1 MSIFSFFS
9 CKRNTALR
17 FNTIVVEKQIP
28 LIHENDSTLPFA
40 EVKVR
45 FTYPTQFRDVQSLA
59 RLQQIFVGTFFDSV
73 SFDSMTPQE
82 AMNQYIA
89 EYTEMYQSLSND
101 FYNER
106 MRLGGPIPQWY
117 WYTMSNIN
125 KILFQNDFLL
135 SYSVEFSDY
144 TGGAHGSFRVINYN
158 IDLTHLVTIS
168 EEDLFIPNFY
178 KPLTEKI
185 INALMKQFEINEPD
199 MLLEKGFFTLEDI
212 VPNSNFW
219 LDNEGM
225 HYSFNQYEIA
235 PYMMGVINVTIP
247 FSELRDIL
255 LPESIISRHLLN
267 D

>member
-9 CKRNTALR
+9 CKKNTALR
-17 FNTIVVEKQIP
+17 FDTITVEKQIP
-28 LIHENDSTLPFA
+28 LIHENDTTLPFA
-40 EVKVR
+40 EVEVR
-45 FTYPTQFRDVQSLA
+45 LTYPTQFRDAQSLT

-101 FYNER
+101 FYNEK
-106 MRLGGPIPQWY
+106 MRLGGQTPQWY
-117 WYTMSNIN
+117 WYTLSNIN
-125 KILFQNDFLL
+125 KILFRNDFLL

-158 IDLTHLVTIS
+158 ICLTDLVTIS
-168 EEDLFIPNFY
+168 EEDLFVPNFY
-178 KPLTEKI
+178 KPLAEKI
-185 INALMKQFEINEPD
+185 INALMKQFTVNEPD
-199 MLLEKGFFTLEDI
+199 MLLEKGFFTIEDI

-219 LDNEGM
+219 LDDKGI

-247 FSELRDIL
+247 FNELRDIL

-267 D
+267 N